1 MGCGPSKTDN
11 KEIKNNN
18 KIDKTLR
25 EVKQENDN
33 KVIILLLGS
42 GESGKSTIARQ
53 MKIIHQNG
61 FSEME
66 KMKYKTIIHSNIIE
80 YVQELIQLIE
90 KNNLPELEQN
100 LKPIKEEIMEL
111 PPNTDI
117 NSELAEQITQLWEN
131 SSIQEAFKI
140 GTLSRIPCS
149 AEYFFNN
156 IENFGDENY
165 IPNETDILNTRARTT
180 GILTTEFE
188 LNSREFTLIDVG
200 GQRNERKK
208 WINCFENV
216 TAVLFVTSLSEY
228 DQVLFEDENINR
240 MHESLLLFEEIAN
253 SRWFKDTSLIL
264 FLNKID
270 LFKKK
275 IKNKKLSV
283 CFPDYEGGND
293 YDEVINYIKNKFQ
306 EKVKNTEKNLYIH
319 YTCATDTKNVRYVFA
334 AVKDIVIQNVSPQIG
349 LC

>member
-1 MGCGPSKTDN
+1 MGCGPSKTDYN
-11 KEIKNNN
+11 EIKNNN

-61 FSEME
+61 FSELE
-66 KMKYKTIIHSNIIE
+66 KMKFKTIIHSNIIE
-80 YVQELIQLIE
+80 YIQELIQLIDI
-90 KNNLPELEQN
+90 KKLPELNEN
-100 LKPIKEEIMEL
+100 LDSIKKEIMGL
-111 PPNTDI
+111 MPDSGI
-117 NSELAEQITQLWEN
+117 NSELAEKITLLWEN

-140 GTLSRIPCS
+140 GSLSRIPCS
-149 AEYFFNN
+149 AEYFLSN
-156 IENFGDENY
+156 IEKFSDENY
-165 IPNETDILNTRARTT
+165 IPDETDILNTRARTT

-188 LNSREFTLIDVG
+188 LNSRKFTLIDVG

-216 TAVLFVTSLSEY
+216 TGVLFVSSLSEY

-240 MHESLLLFEEIAN
+240 MHESLLLFEEIVN
-253 SRWFKDTSLIL
+253 SRWFGDSSLIL

-275 IKNKKLSV
+275 IKKKNLSV
-283 CFPDYEGGND
+283 CFPDYKGGND
-293 YDEVINYIKNKFQ
+293 YEEVINYIKNRFE
-306 EKVKNTEKNLYIH
+306 EKVKNPEKNLYIH

-334 AVKDIVIQNVSPQIG
+334 AVKDIVIQNILPQVG
-349 LC
+349 LL